1 LIQAATP
8 LIKAESIDTQM
19 FQQQKSENLP
29 QKNEEI
35 DIDAL
40 IARYRNN
47 GDSVDIEATL

>member
-1 LIQAATP
+1 M
-8 LIKAESIDTQM
+8 IKAESIDTHM
-19 FQQQKSENLP
+19 HSYQQQHKREDQPP

>member
-1 LIQAATP
+1 MIQAATP
-8 LIKAESIDTQM
+8 QIKAESIEHYPKRED
-19 FQQQKSENLP
+19 S
-29 QKNEEI
+29 EEI

>member
-1 LIQAATP
+1 
-8 LIKAESIDTQM
+8 LIKAESIDTHM
-19 FQQQKSENLP
+19 HFQQHKKEDP
-29 QKNEEI
+29 PKNEEI